1 MHRPPEARAAGR
13 IRLVREEH
21 GSGMHR
27 GCQPADV
34 AADVWF
40 RPFQGL
46 RGHRDIM
53 GQVQRIDGADDGG
66 GDARL
71 VEDQFEAGTHRVL
84 SGAQAGMPLASAFF
98 TRMPLAWAAA
108 YSMTGRSARS
118 FRL

>member
-1 MHRPPEARAAGR
+1 
-13 IRLVREEH
+13 
-21 GSGMHR
+21 MHR

-71 VEDQFEAGTHRVL
+71 VEDQFEAGAHRVL
-84 SGAQAGMPLASAFF
+84 SGAQAGMPAGQRLLHQDALGMG
-98 TRMPLAWAAA
+98 RGVL
-108 YSMTGRSARS
+108 MTGRSARS